1 MGPSVGEDALVTQS
15 FHNGTHVG
23 ARGPNQL
30 GKFLLR
36 HSDVNDIADT
46 VVAGL
51 SLEAHEIS
59 ENHSNSPQ

>member
-23 ARGPNQL
+23 TRSPNQFR
-30 GKFLLR
+30 KFLVR
-36 HSDVNDIADT
+36 HPNVHDIADT

-59 ENHSNSPQ
+59 EN